1 MKGPYTFL
9 LTVTVE
15 ADDPVMAYGNMV
27 HAFYSGQPPAWSTE
41 GVNGPNLELHG
52 QDYSRWFVQ
61 NMEALNPTK
70 EDDDGC

>member
-15 ADDPVMAYGNMV
+15 ADNPVKAYRKMV
-27 HAFYSGQPPAWSTE
+27 HAFFSGQPPAWSSE

-52 QDYSRWFVQ
+52 EDYSRWFVQ
-61 NMEALNPTK
+61 NMENLDYAK
-70 EDDDGC
+70 EEDDGS